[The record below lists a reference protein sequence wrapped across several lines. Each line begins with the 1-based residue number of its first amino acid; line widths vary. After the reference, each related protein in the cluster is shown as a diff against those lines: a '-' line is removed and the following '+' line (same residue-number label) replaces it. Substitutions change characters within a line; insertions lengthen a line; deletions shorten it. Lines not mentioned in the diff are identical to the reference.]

1 MEDEKLGQS
10 SQLGQYILGER
21 LAAGG
26 MAEIFHAR
34 CITPGRFDRPIV
46 LKRMHKHLAEDRDF
60 VSMFVDEARISTRLD
75 HPNIVQLFD
84 FQANSDGLY
93 IILEYIDGP
102 DLLSLLKGAAR
113 RRTTMPPE
121 IAAYIAC
128 HILEALDYAHGMEIN
143 GSPMGVVHRDVSPGN
158 VLISQHGRVKL
169 ADFGIARANDRQ
181 RETATGTL
189 KGKYGY
195 MSPEQIEAQ
204 HLDGRSDIFSTAI
217 VLAELLMSK
226 RLFRAPNQLDVL
238 LMVRSGDLS
247 RLERHGQH
255 IEPTLMRILHKA
267 LARDPEQRH
276 ATAGEFRDELA
287 EWLATRK
294 TRMSTALLKKY
305 IRELTDGGFIK
316 PASQGEGTGS
326 LTMSGTAT
334 RAMSR
339 AAKGAAQVGRELFE
353 LGTMGSVD
361 MMLGAPGVTVI
372 TSRPEAL
379 REIDD
384 EYEDVTVETPL
395 VASEALDAGHGELGF
410 LLPLDLVGAIA
421 ANSLTG
427 LLTLERDDVNKQ
439 AYFENGHPI
448 FVASN
453 DPQER
458 FGQFLVLKGLIT
470 PEQLKGAIATMPH
483 FGGKLGQALVG
494 LHLLKP
500 VDAVHLLAQQV
511 AEKLLRASC
520 WDHGRFVWEEGKEN
534 PHDVV
539 ALHLS
544 SYRIVARAV
553 QLLSKDRLDE
563 WLRTRRDTFPNL
575 AQYAPYDKYGFGPS
589 LSKQLLIMDG
599 SRSLGEL
606 VDSVSSKGA
615 AVVSAAAYALISS
628 HNE

>member
-1 MEDEKLGQS
+1 MGDEKLGKS
-10 SQLGQYILGER
+10 SQLGQYVLGER

-26 MAEIFHAR
+26 MAEIFHAS

-46 LKRMHKHLAEDRDF
+46 LKRMHKHLAENREF

-93 IILEYIDGP
+93 IILEYIEGP

-121 IAAYIAC
+121 IAAYITC
-128 HILEALDYAHGMEIN
+128 HILEALDYAHSMEIN
-143 GSPMGVVHRDVSPGN
+143 GRPLGVVHRDVSPGN

-195 MSPEQIEAQ
+195 MSPEQIEAK

-226 RLFRAPNQLDVL
+226 RLFRATNQLDVL
-238 LMVRSGDLS
+238 LMVRSANLG
-247 RLERHGQH
+247 RLEANGQH
-255 IEPTLMRILHKA
+255 IDPSLLAIIRKA
-267 LARDPEQRH
+267 LARDREDRY
-276 ATAGEFRDELA
+276 ATAGEFRDALA
-287 EWLATRK
+287 EWLASGK
-294 TRMSTALLKKY
+294 QRMSTSILKSY
-305 IRELTDGGFIK
+305 IRELTDEGYVK

-326 LTMSGTAT
+326 LTLSGTNT
-334 RAMSR
+334 RALSL
-339 AAKGAAQVGRELFE
+339 AARGAANVGREMFE
-353 LGTMGSVD
+353 LGAVRPIDLT
-361 MMLGAPGVTVI
+361 LGAAGVTVI
-372 TSRPEAL
+372 TSRPDVLQQIA
-379 REIDD
+379 D
-384 EYEDVTVETPL
+384 EYEDVTIETPL
-395 VASEALDAGHGELGF
+395 EAGEALDCGHGELGF

-421 ANSLTG
+421 ANERTG
-427 LLTLERDDVNKQ
+427 LLTLERDDINKQ
-439 AYFENGHPI
+439 AYFVDGHPI

-458 FGQFLVLKGLIT
+458 FGQFLLLRGLLT
-470 PEQLKGAIATMPH
+470 QEQLDRAIATMPH

-500 VDAVHLLAQQV
+500 VDAVHLLAAQV
-511 AEKLLRASC
+511 SEKLLRSC
-520 WDHGRFVWEEGKEN
+520 SWDCGRFVWQAGQEN
-534 PHDVV
+534 PHDTV

-544 SYRIVARAV
+544 SHRIVARGV
-553 QLLSKDRLDE
+553 QLIPETRLTD
-563 WLRTRRDTFPNL
+563 WIQVRRDLAPNL
-575 AQYAPYDKYGFGPS
+575 AQYAPYESYGLGPS
-589 LSKQLLIMDG
+589 LSKRLATMDG
-599 SRSLGEL
+599 RRTLGML
-606 VDSVSSKGA
+606 IDSVSKKSA
-615 AVVSAAAYALISS
+615 RVISAAAYAIMATHL
-628 HNE
+628 